1 MSLTSV
7 SVPILGI
14 IFLSGNTVR
23 CGTLMSYPVSVPI
36 LGIIFLSVF
45 INTLVLTLVLFCFRP
60 HIGDYFFIPTL
71 YNYDN

>member
-1 MSLTSV
+1 MDKEKEV

-14 IFLSGNTVR
+14 IFLSH
-23 CGTLMSYPVSVPI
+23 TLKSLRGLKNM
-36 LGIIFLSVF
+36 
-45 INTLVLTLVLFCFRP
+45 TRFRP